1 MTATQP
7 EGLDMTDELKQAGL
21 DAHLRRLAEQEQG
34 MKSEEEDVKPHG
46 WKGNPDISPAAPAQ
60 SGEPVAWFIADDNG
74 EVYRA
79 TGYEHERDQWRAVG
93 HEVHPLY
100 ASPQPA
106 QTAQSEAV
114 AEMIVR
120 KKDVKLIAWSKAANL
135 PEGKYKLHIAAAQP
149 AQTERALTMDEYHED
164 YGNVVW
170 WTWEDGEWLGEPAW
184 IGTPNDSDWP
194 GYHTHWTRHPDF
206 PSAALA
212 KQAKGV

>member
-1 MTATQP
+1 
-7 EGLDMTDELKQAGL
+7 
-21 DAHLRRLAEQEQG
+21 
-34 MKSEEEDVKPHG
+34 
-46 WKGNPDISPAAPAQ
+46 
-60 SGEPVAWFIADDNG
+60 
-74 EVYRA
+74 
-79 TGYEHERDQWRAVG
+79 
-93 HEVHPLY
+93 
-100 ASPQPA
+100 
-106 QTAQSEAV
+106 
-114 AEMIVR
+114 MIVR